1 MDQLTTLP
9 DFGHLVGRMA
19 RDLAAL
25 LQISNAITSTRDLDL
40 LQRRI
45 LELIF
50 EVIPAENGAIVL
62 RNQGDEGPH
71 SVCSWSRHF
80 ETPQEIRIHE
90 DIVRQAIWERG
101 VVQCSAVSEFN
112 DTESVLCL
120 PLVAVERVIGVIYL
134 SSPEAESP
142 FCDDHVHFL
151 TAATQIASVPLE
163 YILSLDALKNHRPR
177 LKPGGTTAQLLGTSP
192 QVKAVMEFVRRV
204 SDSDSTVLIM
214 GESGTGKELVARAIH
229 ESGPR
234 SHQPFVAI
242 NCAAI
247 PEALLET
254 ELFGHEKGAFTG
266 ATSVKTGKFEDAK
279 HGTIFLDEIGELAP
293 ILQAKLLRVLQQRQF
308 ERLGG
313 HRSLEFNARVLAATN
328 RNLEAAIKAGEFR
341 QDLFYRLNVVAVTI
355 PPLRERREDIPL
367 LALHFADKYSGKS
380 KRPFKGISRQAR
392 ALLMQYSWPGNVRE
406 LESAMEHA
414 LIMGIAEEILPED
427 LPGSICAEQNTRL
440 IGTQYREVIDQT
452 RKDLILCAIREAN
465 GNFPE
470 AARLLNIHPKYLH
483 RLARKLNL
491 QSDTRLV
498 QFQSKK
504 EQLG

>member
-40 LQRRI
+40 LQHRI

-50 EVIPAENGAIVL
+50 EVIPAERGAILL
-62 RNQGDEGPH
+62 RNQGEEGPH
-71 SVCSWSRHF
+71 SICSWSRQF
-80 ETPQEIRIHE
+80 ESQQEVRIHE
-90 DIVRQAIWERG
+90 DVVRRAIWERG
-101 VVQCSAVSEFN
+101 VIQCGADSDFG

-134 SSPEAESP
+134 SSPETDSP

-163 YILSLDALKNHRPR
+163 YILSLDALKNHKPR
-177 LKPGGTTAQLLGTSP
+177 LKTPDSSGHILGSSAQ
-192 QVKAVMEFVRRV
+192 VRAVMEFIRRV
-204 SDSDSTVLIM
+204 SGSDSTVLIM

-229 ESGPR
+229 DSGPR
-234 SHQPFVAI
+234 SDQPFVAI

-254 ELFGHEKGAFTG
+254 ELFGHERGAFTG

-279 HGTIFLDEIGELAP
+279 NGTIFLDEIGELAP
-293 ILQAKLLRVLQQRQF
+293 VLQAKLLRVLQQRQF

-313 HRSLEFNARVLAATN
+313 HRSLDFHARVLAATN

-367 LALHFADKYSGKS
+367 LALHFADKYAGKS
-380 KRPFKGISRQAR
+380 KRPFKGISRPAR

-414 LIMGIAEEILPED
+414 LIMGIADEILPED
-427 LPGSICAEQNTRL
+427 LPGSIGAEQNTRL
-440 IGTQYREVIDQT
+440 TGTRYREVIDQT
-452 RKDLILCAIREAN
+452 RKEVILCAIREAN

-470 AARLLNIHPKYLH
+470 AARLLSIHPKYLH

-491 QSDTRLV
+491 QSDTRLL

-504 EQLG
+504 EQME